1 MTDEVAEGAPEVA
14 VAVPDT
20 APEPDTVPVTNPD
33 LEDPGALP
41 VMDASGAEPEPV
53 VAGAVEVTAPL
64 LPLALGPETGAPA
77 VPVAVTT
84 GVETPTVAEV
94 APEDD
99 PESEPGILD

>member
-20 APEPDTVPVTNPD
+20 APEPDAVPVAT
-33 LEDPGALP
+33 EETES
-41 VMDASGAEPEPV
+41 VVDASGAEPETV
-53 VAGAVEVTAPL
+53 VGGAVEVAAPL
-64 LPLALGPETGAPA
+64 LPLALDPETGAPA